1 MVRKILVPVH
11 KLDAIGLH
19 IFHEALDL
27 AKSTG
32 ASLKL
37 LHVISVDDESSPS
50 IINLLNTPD
59 NKKRWEEFEKP
70 GLDML
75 HSLTA
80 EATAAGVECES
91 VQTLGRPT
99 HVICDAAK
107 ACGADVIMIGRRG
120 ISGLSEILLGSVS
133 NYVAHYA
140 PCSVIV
146 VQGGVLPDRNG
157 GRATQTAAAQAS
169 Q

>member
-1 MVRKILVPVH
+1 MVRKILVPIH

-19 IFHEALDL
+19 IFREALDL
-27 AKSTG
+27 AKATG

-37 LHVISVDDESSPS
+37 LHVISVDDDGSPS
-50 IINLLNTPD
+50 IINLINTPD
-59 NKKRWEEFEKP
+59 HKKRWEEFEKP
-70 GLDML
+70 GLEML

-91 VQTLGRPT
+91 LQTLGKPT
-99 HVICDAAK
+99 HVICDTAK
-107 ACGADVIMIGRRG
+107 AWDADLIMLGRRG
-120 ISGLSEILLGSVS
+120 ISGLSEMLLGSVS

-146 VQGGVLPDRNG
+146 VQGAMMPDRNG
-157 GRATQTAAAQAS
+157 ERSDQAVAHAS